1 MMDIDRARTRRERT
15 FVGSACAVCEEPLE
29 HTLRGERILQFSCTH
44 VSHEACF
51 YEYIKEFESQYCPT
65 CNAPL
70 GLDTSRGGNVLD
82 IGKSSHLFRTV
93 VPNGLL
99 NFDCVRTEKL
109 SNIVRSASVSDAAT
123 TRSTLTTPTPWD
135 NRNHNQQAH
144 QESLRSY
151 QMQQQQQQQQQDH
164 NFSRRDS
171 RDTSS
176 QRERIER
183 LTTNSSRRQTSHS
196 RQDSG
201 NTGVASS
208 GEYTDG
214 QQQSTGRRHDYDVQA
229 MESDLSPRSGAIKN
243 PIPAP
248 IVTVRSEFPT
258 LNRSRQQQPL
268 TCVVTVEVPDG
279 HWRPDMDDLRFTP
292 LNAQLPP
299 EDVYSPIRSPTVN
312 SSRST
317 PAESRENL
325 DEIAEDLRLRVE
337 NWHGLE
343 FQRYVTQ

>member
-1 MMDIDRARTRRERT
+1 MMDMDRARTRRERT

-51 YEYIKEFESQYCPT
+51 YEYIKEFDSQYCPS

-82 IGKSSHLFRTV
+82 LGKLSTSLEAGQFQA
-93 VPNGLL
+93 GQL
-99 NFDCVRTEKL
+99 NLPSRQTEKL
-109 SNIVRSASVSDAAT
+109 SNIVRSASISDAAT
-123 TRSTLTTPTPWD
+123 TRSSLATPTPWD
-135 NRNHNQQAH
+135 NRNHH
-144 QESLRSY
+144 SH
-151 QMQQQQQQQQQDH
+151 QQQDQ
-164 NFSRRDS
+164 NFSRRES

-176 QRERIER
+176 QKERIER
-183 LTTNSSRRQTSHS
+183 LTSTSNSTRRQTSHT

-229 MESDLSPRSGAIKN
+229 MESDLSPRTGTIKN

-268 TCVVTVEVPDG
+268 TCLVTVEVPDG

-299 EDVYSPIRSPTVN
+299 EDVYTPVRSPSVAPTRSVN
-312 SSRST
+312 
-317 PAESRENL
+317 AESREKL
-325 DEIAEDLRLRVE
+325 DEIAEDLRMRVD

-343 FQRYVTQ
+343 FSR